1 MKYAFIAAYCTNKQ
15 AHSLHKHSVQ
25 AFVRVLQVSRSG
37 YYDWLQRRHTP
48 SKHAVAND
56 TLLTQIKAVHT
67 QYRQAYGAVKTWK
80 HLNKVGIICGKHR
93 VARLHVEA
101 GIEAKRK
108 TRFRLTVEHHK
119 TPQAAPDLLQRQFN
133 TASPNVAWVG
143 DMTFIRTRQGWLHLA
158 VLLDL
163 YSRKVV
169 GWAFGAHANTA
180 LHQAAL
186 GMAVAQRKPKA
197 GLIHHTDRGAV
208 YSAAPYRAQL
218 AKTNI
223 IPSMNGRKTA
233 YDNAVA
239 ESFFSNLKNEW
250 VHHHDFKSREE
261 AGLALFDYI
270 ECFYNTQRIHQ
281 SLGYLTPVEM
291 EKRYHAQLC
300 A

>member
-1 MKYAFIAAYCTNKQ
+1 MPQ
-15 AHSLHKHSVQ
+15 QHQHSVQ
-25 AFVRVLQVSRSG
+25 AFTRVLTVSRSG
-37 YYDWLQRRHTP
+37 YYDWLRCAHTP
-48 SKHAVAND
+48 SKQSLAND
-56 TLLTQIKAVHT
+56 TLLTQIKAVHA
-67 QYRQAYGAVKTWK
+67 QFRQAYGAVKTWK
-80 HLNKVGIICGKHR
+80 HLNHIGIACGKHR
-93 VARLHVEA
+93 VSKLRQAA

-119 TPQAAPDLLQRQFN
+119 TPQAAPDLLKRQF
-133 TASPNVAWVG
+133 TTVSPNVAWVG

-169 GWAFGAHANTA
+169 GWAFGAKADTQ

-186 GMAVAQRKPKA
+186 SMAVTQRKPQA

-208 YSAAPYRAQL
+208 YSAASYRAQL
-218 AKTNI
+218 ANTNI
-223 IPSMNGRKTA
+223 VQSMNGRKTA

-250 VHHHDFKSREE
+250 VHHHDFNTREE
-261 AGLALFDYI
+261 AGLAIFDYI

-291 EKRYHAQLC
+291 ENRYYVQQC